1 MSMCW
6 GDAEQSSKPREGPG
20 YPKPQALTFASPG
33 KEHNPGIDWGS
44 LGSTNQK
51 RNKKKKT
58 LGGYLSPLPQ
68 PPAPAVANAVP
79 AALNLNLHDHLKAQK
94 KLARNNLQISDSSY
108 AKWK

>member
-51 RNKKKKT
+51 RNKKKKHLEDT
-58 LGGYLSPLPQ
+58 YPPSPSPQ
-68 PPAPAVANAVP
+68 HP
-79 AALNLNLHDHLKAQK
+79 LWQMRCQQL
-94 KLARNNLQISDSSY
+94 
-108 AKWK
+108 